1 MKMKA
6 HTVPLYFV
14 IYSDLLQKIQ
24 RGELRPGD
32 RLPNEVDMQAIY
44 KASRAPVRQ
53 ALAKLEKEG
62 LVTRIPGKGTFI
74 RFRDELRHWF
84 SFGGFGIS
92 FARDWGNIRCRTM
105 SLSRERVP
113 VDIAQ
118 CLGVPV
124 GSSVLLIRRI
134 RTVKKVPVFYLKH
147 YFPVE
152 YDEEVF
158 REAGD
163 FFSLRSIMMEHF
175 GVESVSVEEEISAV
189 NADQDIASAL
199 AVPETTAVLQ
209 ILRRT
214 FDRYSQLVTL
224 DQYYVQSNMWRYF
237 VAFHA

>member
-1 MKMKA
+1 MKA
-6 HTVPLYFV
+6 RTVPLYFV
-14 IYSDLLQKIQ
+14 IYSDLLKKIQ
-24 RGELRPGD
+24 QGELRPGD
-32 RLPNEVDMQAIY
+32 RLPNELDMQAIY
-44 KASRAPVRQ
+44 GASRAPVRQ
-53 ALAKLEKEG
+53 ALSKLEKEG
-62 LVTRIPGKGTFI
+62 LLTRIPGKGTFI

-105 SLSRERVP
+105 SIARERVP

-134 RTVKKVPVFYLKH
+134 RSVKEVPVFYLKH

-158 REAGD
+158 SRAGD

-175 GVESVSVEEEISAV
+175 GVESVSVEEEISAL
-189 NADQDIASAL
+189 NADDDIAPAL
-199 AVPETTAVLQ
+199 KIPRGSAVLQ
-209 ILRRT
+209 IHRRT
-214 FDRYSQLVTL
+214 FDRYSRLVTL

-237 VAFHA
+237 VTFHA